1 MLFLLLLENIS
12 FLVMIGNMVFDK
24 GSFVEL
30 INSSILSKGD
40 GPNELVSLTHMSI
53 SLSNDKIRSTAPP

>member
-1 MLFLLLLENIS
+1 
-12 FLVMIGNMVFDK
+12 MIGNMVFDK